1 MPFPPKAPGTVFMM
15 HSVAYRSDIF
25 RHIDYHQTEGISYTD
40 MEWVFHPMSEVR
52 TCYYHDK
59 PIYRY
64 LVTREGQTC
73 DPAVRAKHLNMEVQG
88 LMKLL
93 AVLGTIPKAN
103 PAYAYLESVIDYRAW
118 TIYGMGLDK
127 TATLNLDA
135 FDEQLKRQFPEV
147 YARATDFTLSVGLF
161 GLKFHFVRAWRRVRS
176 RRKLLLYPKYF
187 LFCVMQHLKSQ
198 AQ

>member
-1 MPFPPKAPGTVFMM
+1 MM

-25 RHIDYHQTEGISYTD
+25 QHIDYHQTEGISYTD

-73 DPAVRAKHLNMEVQG
+73 DPAVHAKHMNDEITVFKKMANLFT
-88 LMKLL
+88 
-93 AVLGTIPKAN
+93 AIPKNN
-103 PAYAYLESVIDYRAW
+103 PTYPYLKQVMAVRLYN
-118 TIYGMGLDK
+118 IYGLCLAKAVTYDLNEFDTILQHNYPDLYSLATGL
-127 TATLNLDA
+127 TL
-135 FDEQLKRQFPEV
+135 P
-147 YARATDFTLSVGLF
+147 VGLF

-187 LFCVMQHLKSQ
+187 LFCVMQHLKG
-198 AQ
+198 